1 MENKIYFR
9 SKRDVNGN
17 WYYLTVDLE
26 NKTINRDYNIGKT
39 KSDVIELNSKKE
51 LNKATDFFKNA
62 GFNHKIII
70 GG

>member
-9 SKRDVNGN
+9 TKLDKNGN
-17 WYYLTVDLE
+17 NYYLTVDLE
-26 NKTINRDYNIGKT
+26 NKTINRDYNLSKH
-39 KSDVIELNSKKE
+39 KDDCIELNSRRE

-62 GFNHKIII
+62 GFKHKIVI

>member
-51 LNKATDFFKNA
+51 LDKATEFFHDA
-62 GFNHKIII
+62 GFNHKIIL
-70 GG
+70 

>member
-51 LNKATDFFKNA
+51 LNKATEFFHDA
-62 GFNHKIII
+62 GFKHKIIL
-70 GG
+70 